1 MARIADGIQYCEQA
15 LAIDPLLETARR
27 GLIKGYLAV
36 DDLAAAKQLSD
47 SSRGEAAVPMT
58 MISLYE
64 RDWLRAGEAA
74 YEALARR
81 TGAPDVQGMI
91 LRAIRMHARATGDF
105 ARAAPPSSPSPTSA
119 GMRPGGRC

>member
-1 MARIADGIQYCEQA
+1 
-15 LAIDPLLETARR
+15 
-27 GLIKGYLAV
+27 
-36 DDLAAAKQLSD
+36 
-47 SSRGEAAVPMT
+47 

-91 LRAIRMHARATGDF
+91 LTAIRMHARATGDF
-105 ARAAPPSSPSPTSA
+105 ARARAAVEPHL
-119 GMRPGGRC
+119 GRQLGCRPGGRC